1 MIQGTVCFL
10 TSAKINCK
18 QSTAVMDK
26 KNDYYV
32 LYLPNQLSMHNAKLR
47 APIYPDLHC
56 FKTCDLAWAVFIY

>member
-1 MIQGTVCFL
+1 MIQGTFCFL

-56 FKTCDLAWAVFIY
+56 CKTCDLAWAVFIY